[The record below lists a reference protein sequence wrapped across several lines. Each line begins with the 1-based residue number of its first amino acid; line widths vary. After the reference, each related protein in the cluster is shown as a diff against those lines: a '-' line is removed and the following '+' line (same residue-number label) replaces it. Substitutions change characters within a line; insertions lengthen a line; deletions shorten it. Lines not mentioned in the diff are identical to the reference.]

1 MKAFKIM
8 LVAVLVLVATTSML
22 LADTGWYITQENGA
36 KGLVIPA
43 YLTEF
48 GSVVLLDGSLID
60 LKGKAF
66 SPGSKI
72 NLKSMA
78 DIDDLAIDVRKNMIS
93 IEVVEDQDGY
103 LLLLT
108 NSRIDREVL
117 LHCLTTSTFEENDID
132 FVPKGAKKVNIV
144 FNQQISS
151 AGKYGVRIAILPN
164 AEKKGES
171 QITEEKTKTGSITTT
186 TVSDEEATVLVK

>member
-22 LADTGWYITQENGA
+22 LADTGWYITQENSA
-36 KGLVIPA
+36 RGLVIPA
-43 YLTEF
+43 YLTEC
-48 GSVVLLDGSLID
+48 GSVILLNGSLID

-72 NLKSMA
+72 NVKSMA
-78 DIDDLAIDVRKNMIS
+78 DIDDLAIDVRKNMIN
-93 IEVVEDQDGY
+93 IEVIEDQNDY
-103 LLLLT
+103 LAILT
-108 NSRIDREVL
+108 SSRIDREVL

-144 FNQQISS
+144 LNQQVSS
-151 AGKYGVRIAILPN
+151 AGKYGVKIAILPN
-164 AEKKGES
+164 AEKHGES
-171 QITEEKTKTGSITTT
+171 QKTKTGSVTTT
-186 TVSDEEATVLVK
+186 TVSDKEATVLVK

>member
-1 MKAFKIM
+1 MKALKMTMI
-8 LVAVLVLVATTSML
+8 LTLVLVALTSIL
-22 LADTGWYITQENGA
+22 SADTGWYITQENNA
-36 KGLVIPA
+36 RGLVIPA

-48 GSVVLLDGSLID
+48 GSVILLDGSLID
-60 LKGKAF
+60 LRGRTF

-72 NLKSMA
+72 NVESMA
-78 DIDDLAIDVRKNMIS
+78 DIDDLAIDVRKNMIDM
-93 IEVVEDQDGY
+93 EVVEDQDGY

-117 LHCLTTSTFEENDID
+117 LYHLTTSTFEENDVN

-151 AGKYGVRIAILPN
+151 AGKYGVKIAILPN
-164 AEKKGES
+164 AEKHGES
-171 QITEEKTKTGSITTT
+171 QKTEQKTKTGSVTTT
-186 TVSDEEATVLVK
+186 TVSDKEATVLVK